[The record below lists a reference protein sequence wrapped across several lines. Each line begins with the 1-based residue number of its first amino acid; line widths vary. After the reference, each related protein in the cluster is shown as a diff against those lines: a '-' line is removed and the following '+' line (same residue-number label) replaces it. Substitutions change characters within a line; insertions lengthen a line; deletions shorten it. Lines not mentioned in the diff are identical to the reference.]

1 MLQTVFATTTEVP
14 ELDICF
20 SGVDDDV
27 RCELNAK
34 LICAKNSQCNIMHED
49 IVSIEVDPSLPSY
62 WPIALEHNK
71 EATHYNEIILPCKH
85 TFHVS
90 CLIVHF
96 QTNNMRCPVCRGGY
110 NCKLLP
116 EHKGMHLALPKK
128 VQIKNK
134 IAIDRLIV
142 SYTKYL
148 LSYTNRNPPSPVA
161 SPRPATVNLDAIRQE
176 FYLVA
181 QFDDGSPTNRVQHT
195 SQITSRLIL
204 PASTSS
210 DMLEVTLQHSFVRH
224 LGKQLFSLRNPTNFN
239 RLFCCIK
246 HPCIPEGIQT
256 TNLRFAEPS
265 NLTTSWPNVALI
277 HSDVLQALEYEKI
290 SENSQIAMIC
300 DLIIGDLN
308 VGVLKFSLKENA
320 NNANYKLVDFSI
332 SLNVEITM
340 QVVLAHVEHVVHMI
354 TSAFES

>member
-1 MLQTVFATTTEVP
+1 MNAPQLN
-14 ELDICF
+14 LLF
-20 SGVDDDV
+20 SGMEDDIK
-27 RCELNAK
+27 CELKAK
-34 LICAKNSQCNIMHED
+34 LVCANNSQCNIMHED
-49 IVSIEVDPSLPSY
+49 IASIEVDPSLPLD
-62 WPIALEHNK
+62 WPITLNDK
-71 EATHYNEIILPCKH
+71 NHYNEVILPCKH

-116 EHKGMHLALPKK
+116 DHRGIQLEIPRKYQSKNTIALES
-128 VQIKNK
+128 
-134 IAIDRLIV
+134 LIT

-148 LSYTNRNPPSPVA
+148 LSYNSRNPPSPVA

-181 QFDDGSPTNRVQHT
+181 QFDDGSPTNRVQHS
-195 SQITSRLIL
+195 SQITSRVIL
-204 PASTSS
+204 PQTTSS
-210 DMLEVTLQHSFVRH
+210 NLYEVTLQHSFVRH
-224 LGKQLFSLRNPTNFN
+224 LGKQLFSLSNPTAFN

-246 HPCIPEGIQT
+246 HPCVPEGIQT

-354 TSAFES
+354 TSVFES

>member
-1 MLQTVFATTTEVP
+1 MQAVFATTMESP

-20 SGVDDDV
+20 SGVEDDV

-49 IVSIEVDPSLPSY
+49 IASIEVDPSLPLY
-62 WPIALEHNK
+62 WPIALKQNE
-71 EATHYNEIILPCKH
+71 EVTHYNEIMLPCNH

-116 EHKGMHLALPKK
+116 EDKGMHLTLPKK
-128 VQIKNK
+128 ARIENK
-134 IAIDRLIV
+134 SAIDGLIA

-148 LSYTNRNPPSPVA
+148 LSYADRNPPSPAA

-181 QFDDGSPTNRVQHT
+181 QFDDGSPSNRVQHS

-204 PASTSS
+204 PATTSS
-210 DMLEVTLQHSFVRH
+210 ETLEVTLQHSFVRH
-224 LGKQLFSLRNPTNFN
+224 LGKQLFSLHNPTNFN

-265 NLTTSWPNVALI
+265 NLTTSWPTVALI
-277 HSDVLQALEYEKI
+277 HADVLRALEYEK
-290 SENSQIAMIC
+290 SSVDSGVLMLC

-308 VGVLKFSLKENA
+308 VGVLKFGLQQHA
-320 NNANYKLVDFSI
+320 NTLNYKLVNFNI
-332 SLNVEITM
+332 NLNVEITM

-354 TSAFES
+354 TSAFEN